1 MHGGLSVTLS
11 TGECTIVGSLLKS
24 KLAIG
29 SAVAVLA
36 AALTFALVVVI
47 CTAGVASSATA
58 VIGMINP
65 APNVDTAVR
74 QAANRVTLLTE
85 FPSLGPCFFAIL

>member
-1 MHGGLSVTLS
+1 MSLSQ
-11 TGECTIVGSLLKS
+11 
-24 KLAIG
+24 
-29 SAVAVLA
+29 
-36 AALTFALVVVI
+36 ALNQFAQNLGRYR
-47 CTAGVASSATA
+47 TAGVASSATA

>member
-11 TGECTIVGSLLKS
+11 TGECTIVRVAIEIE
-24 KLAIG
+24 LAIG

-36 AALTFALVVVI
+36 AALTFALVVVV

>member
-1 MHGGLSVTLS
+1 M
-11 TGECTIVGSLLKS
+11 KS

-36 AALTFALVVVI
+36 AALTFALVVVV